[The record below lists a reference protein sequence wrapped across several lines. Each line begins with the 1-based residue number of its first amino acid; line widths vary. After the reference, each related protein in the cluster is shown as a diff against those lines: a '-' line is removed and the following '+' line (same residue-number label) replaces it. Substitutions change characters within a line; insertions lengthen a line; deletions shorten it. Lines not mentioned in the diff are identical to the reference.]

1 MKKSLI
7 CLFVITLFLLLIE
20 TVATQAIGEDRF
32 YWQYDASGPI
42 KKVVA
47 IDVEQDGFSEF
58 VVVSEPDRLELVRS
72 DGISLWPVPMMV
84 SDTVQAVVGI
94 KMKSAVDSAESTS
107 VQLILVGSSNN
118 LILSNPEGEQ
128 LWKRSL
134 MSGAP
139 IESLFP
145 IDIDSDNQDELLV
158 LQRDGKVSLLTSM
171 TRIGYEVGWTQ
182 SLKELTNP
190 TFFLQWHGSSEKD
203 RALTVATANASQS
216 QITRINIESG
226 VIDWQ
231 KLWQAEEITAMTPYD
246 EGIAVGTKGG
256 GVHLLSA
263 DGSSRWLP
271 RTLNKSIVALAST
284 KLQANEPLLM
294 VATETGKW
302 IAYKKDGS
310 RIWDKAICFE
320 DEKWVLKEVVCADPP
335 RVSVLEILP
344 LLAEPGRS
352 DQLPHYG
359 ILVKTEQITR
369 LLLFDANHEL
379 SADYEAL
386 PIPQSSQWIDA
397 NSDNV
402 SELLVARF
410 GTIGLLSGGTLSR
423 SAVETWSYRLGG
435 LPQDVIFS
443 DIGQDGTNEL
453 FIATGQNVHS
463 IDTTLGAARW
473 VTRLNGDVSHL
484 LVLDLKEGIPIAPNP
499 LLDESSTQSTP
510 VVPDISPAL
519 VVAYNQIATKAGETD
534 VGRLTLLNTNDGG
547 QDKTFEG
554 VVDGRITAVLLVRDN
569 STRYYLYVGTSIG
582 NIYQYKIAPLLNK
595 QVWEWQIVYLDQKKV
610 NGDAN
615 EPIDRIAEL
624 THGNGKRL
632 FVTTSKDIYEPHLAM
647 PIDVG
652 PSGLPSKITTDS
664 GCRIPSDL
672 LFFLEYDINPSTA
685 CFEQSINTWRSLFG
699 TMPVLRRV
707 ETIHYRWI
715 PSKREEWKQALKEG
729 QESPKIYSDV
739 LATFYGDFTGDG
751 RRDFAIG
758 SRDGTMELDLNE
770 EITPINY
777 GSSVIKIVGS
787 NKEKSAELVVIT
799 GNSIVHFLRFAPD
812 YPPFLTALQIEESN
826 EEYKLTVQVLDIE
839 QNPIKVQLQSV
850 SDNNQIKEEKTT
862 QFNVNQLSW
871 QLKPDTLSE
880 PFQYQ
885 LSYQDGDQKGSLT
898 RRELHVPIKD
908 WSNIGDV
915 ALVLMVVVSISVVV
929 VLFFFQQQQS
939 SEQAKR
945 FFKKLQRTPN
955 QILVELEKKYG
966 KEESAEWLLH
976 LTNLARRKN
985 QVALAGLANGL
996 FFLTDQPAA
1005 GITLIHTTLDELNH
1019 KEEWQRYGEWHSLF
1033 STTQKLLEA
1042 LDITQIMTL
1051 QQELTQTIEF
1061 CEAKNFPIPPYP
1073 RLRYIVDY
1081 LQRSEESE
1089 QVDERLLNLNE
1100 ASSHLRN
1107 LRNDSHYEQHRLSY
1121 ILAKSVIGRW
1131 SGLVSAEIES
1141 LRGRANLEVKLQT
1154 LKIISASSSRLA
1166 LELFNSGRSSAENI
1180 IIRLQDGAAKPI
1192 NEAVQEITALAPH
1205 RSIQV
1210 TFVIQPP
1217 ETEDFRIVFS
1227 IQFDD
1232 RQRAGK
1238 QFEYANLVSV
1248 IAPTTTFKPVANPY
1262 APGTPLQ
1269 KDSDMFFGRKELFQ
1283 FIAEQAPR
1291 LAQQRVLIMVGQRR
1305 TGKTSALLRLS
1316 RHLPENLIP
1325 IYIDCQSL
1333 GALPGEAALFQDIA
1347 WLVEDVLMA
1356 KGIDFI
1362 APPLDA
1368 TNANPLNWFKR
1379 EFIPAVRQKISAETT
1394 LVLVFDEFE
1403 AFENLVDDKILP
1415 RVLFHHLRHLMQHCQ
1430 GVCFVFVGTHLLEQ
1444 MSADYWS
1451 VLFNIALYKEIEYL
1465 DEQSARALITQPVA
1479 PAIRYDELALAH
1491 IWRITAGHP
1500 YFLQLVCYSLIK
1512 HANATGTSY
1521 LTISDVNAT
1530 VDEMLALGEVH
1541 FAYIWQQSNAA
1552 ERIVLIAVSHLINR
1566 DNPFKTADIINAIA
1580 PYEIRLTA
1588 AEISSAL
1595 HGLVQH
1601 NIMREINRSGVIL
1614 YELKIKIV
1622 GFWIERTKSL
1632 SALYTASKQS
1642 TR

>member
-1 MKKSLI
+1 M
-7 CLFVITLFLLLIE
+7 
-20 TVATQAIGEDRF
+20 
-32 YWQYDASGPI
+32 
-42 KKVVA
+42 
-47 IDVEQDGFSEF
+47 
-58 VVVSEPDRLELVRS
+58 
-72 DGISLWPVPMMV
+72 
-84 SDTVQAVVGI
+84 
-94 KMKSAVDSAESTS
+94 
-107 VQLILVGSSNN
+107 
-118 LILSNPEGEQ
+118 
-128 LWKRSL
+128 
-134 MSGAP
+134 
-139 IESLFP
+139 
-145 IDIDSDNQDELLV
+145 
-158 LQRDGKVSLLTSM
+158 
-171 TRIGYEVGWTQ
+171 
-182 SLKELTNP
+182 
-190 TFFLQWHGSSEKD
+190 
-203 RALTVATANASQS
+203 
-216 QITRINIESG
+216 
-226 VIDWQ
+226 
-231 KLWQAEEITAMTPYD
+231 
-246 EGIAVGTKGG
+246 
-256 GVHLLSA
+256 
-263 DGSSRWLP
+263 
-271 RTLNKSIVALAST
+271 
-284 KLQANEPLLM
+284 
-294 VATETGKW
+294 
-302 IAYKKDGS
+302 
-310 RIWDKAICFE
+310 
-320 DEKWVLKEVVCADPP
+320 
-335 RVSVLEILP
+335 
-344 LLAEPGRS
+344 
-352 DQLPHYG
+352 
-359 ILVKTEQITR
+359 
-369 LLLFDANHEL
+369 
-379 SADYEAL
+379 
-386 PIPQSSQWIDA
+386 
-397 NSDNV
+397 
-402 SELLVARF
+402 
-410 GTIGLLSGGTLSR
+410 
-423 SAVETWSYRLGG
+423 
-435 LPQDVIFS
+435 
-443 DIGQDGTNEL
+443 
-453 FIATGQNVHS
+453 
-463 IDTTLGAARW
+463 
-473 VTRLNGDVSHL
+473 
-484 LVLDLKEGIPIAPNP
+484 
-499 LLDESSTQSTP
+499 
-510 VVPDISPAL
+510 
-519 VVAYNQIATKAGETD
+519 
-534 VGRLTLLNTNDGG
+534 
-547 QDKTFEG
+547 
-554 VVDGRITAVLLVRDN
+554 
-569 STRYYLYVGTSIG
+569 
-582 NIYQYKIAPLLNK
+582 
-595 QVWEWQIVYLDQKKV
+595 
-610 NGDAN
+610 
-615 EPIDRIAEL
+615 
-624 THGNGKRL
+624 
-632 FVTTSKDIYEPHLAM
+632 
-647 PIDVG
+647 
-652 PSGLPSKITTDS
+652 
-664 GCRIPSDL
+664 
-672 LFFLEYDINPSTA
+672 
-685 CFEQSINTWRSLFG
+685 
-699 TMPVLRRV
+699 
-707 ETIHYRWI
+707 
-715 PSKREEWKQALKEG
+715 
-729 QESPKIYSDV
+729 
-739 LATFYGDFTGDG
+739 
-751 RRDFAIG
+751 
-758 SRDGTMELDLNE
+758 
-770 EITPINY
+770 
-777 GSSVIKIVGS
+777 
-787 NKEKSAELVVIT
+787 
-799 GNSIVHFLRFAPD
+799 
-812 YPPFLTALQIEESN
+812 
-826 EEYKLTVQVLDIE
+826 
-839 QNPIKVQLQSV
+839 
-850 SDNNQIKEEKTT
+850 
-862 QFNVNQLSW
+862 
-871 QLKPDTLSE
+871 
-880 PFQYQ
+880 
-885 LSYQDGDQKGSLT
+885 
-898 RRELHVPIKD
+898 
-908 WSNIGDV
+908 
-915 ALVLMVVVSISVVV
+915 
-929 VLFFFQQQQS
+929 
-939 SEQAKR
+939 
-945 FFKKLQRTPN
+945 
-955 QILVELEKKYG
+955 VELEKKYG